1 MSDTTAAVAA
11 PRADPPIVHVLMGF
25 ICVWHR
31 REPEQARDEA

>member
-11 PRADPPIVHVLMGF
+11 PGADLPIVHVLMGF

-31 REPEQARDEA
+31 RDPEQARDGA